1 MNKLLFL
8 LIFIIFVA
16 CSSSERVYWCGDHA
30 CINKKEK
37 EAYFKKTMIVEVRD
51 IKNKKFK
58 GDTEYEKILKQAEI
72 NEKIRI
78 KDEKILAKETKIELK
93 KRIKQEKF
101 LAKQAKLAEKK
112 LIKEEKYLAK
122 KAKKEEKKL
131 IKKQKSLAKK
141 TKTNKEKNINY
152 DDNLSV
158 ENSYKTEIK
167 LNKFSELVE
176 KINKNNAFKE
186 YPDIN
191 DIPE

>member
-58 GDTEYEKILKQAEI
+58 SDTEYEKILKQAEI

-78 KDEKILAKETKIELK
+78 KDEKILAKETKVELK
-93 KRIKQEKF
+93 KRIKKEKF
-101 LAKQAKLAEKK
+101 LVKQAKLAEKK
-112 LIKEEKYLAK
+112 IDSEIEDNA
-122 KAKKEEKKL
+122 
-131 IKKQKSLAKK
+131 IKKKPAAKK
-141 TKTNKEKNINY
+141 TTKKSNAEK
-152 DDNLSV
+152 
-158 ENSYKTEIK
+158 
-167 LNKFSELVE
+167 
-176 KINKNNAFKE
+176 
-186 YPDIN
+186 
-191 DIPE
+191 